1 MQIKCTVQDMK
12 STGGSLGRPRDFAE
26 KTRFM
31 VLLERR
37 ELAALRLRARQD
49 GLSASAFARAAIV
62 AAVNTKRRLRPLPRP
77 NLRFAR

>member
-1 MQIKCTVQDMK
+1 MREGENAVR
-12 STGGSLGRPRDFAE
+12 LGRPPDFVE

-37 ELAALRLRARQD
+37 ELHDLRVRAASD

-62 AAVNTKRRLRPLPRP
+62 AAVKAKRRRRPLPRP
-77 NLRFAR
+77 DRRTT

>member
-1 MQIKCTVQDMK
+1 MREREDTVPF
-12 STGGSLGRPRDFAE
+12 GRPPDFVE

-37 ELAALRLRARQD
+37 ELHELRLRAAHD

-62 AAVNTKRRLRPLPRP
+62 AAVAAKRRLRPLPRP
-77 NLRFAR
+77 DRRIPA

>member
-1 MQIKCTVQDMK
+1 MREDAVPF
-12 STGGSLGRPRDFAE
+12 GRPPDFVE

-37 ELAALRLRARQD
+37 ELQALRERAAGD

-62 AAVNTKRRLRPLPRP
+62 AAVKAKRRLRPLPRP
-77 NLRFAR
+77 DRRVAR